1 MKADYYPPNSY
12 VCVVV
17 PADPFT
23 GWSGVV
29 TETFNDAGEMVH
41 KVAFGDG
48 NTAYYEASELLSTRA
63 NRNSE
68 QES

>member
-1 MKADYYPPNSY
+1 MTDYYPPDSQ
-12 VCVVV
+12 VRVVV

-29 TETFNDAGEMVH
+29 TETFNDGGDMIH

-48 NTAYYEASELLSTRA
+48 NCAYYEAHELARA
-63 NRNSE
+63 PRQH
-68 QES
+68 QED